1 MAEFKVPLRDIN
13 FLLNDMLDINTH
25 YEKLG
30 NEHLTPDL
38 LSAVL
43 DAGAQFCEGVIA
55 PLYHSGDK
63 EGCTWSPE
71 GVKTPTGFKEAYAQY
86 IEGGW
91 PSLAG
96 DAEYGGQGLP
106 ESIGIFISEMVGT
119 ANWSWGMYPG
129 LSHGAVETVS
139 VHGSPAQ
146 KERYLTKLL
155 EGTWTGTMC
164 LTEPHCGTDLGMLRT
179 KAVKQADGSYAIS
192 GTKIFISSGEHD
204 LTENIVHMVIARV
217 EGAPAGTRGISLF
230 IVPKMKSDD
239 EGNITEAN
247 GVNCGT
253 LEKKMG
259 IHGNSTCVMNF
270 DNAQGFLVGEG
281 EENIGLKQMFTFM
294 NIARVGTALQG
305 IAHSERSYQSA
316 LAYAKDRLQM
326 RSLTGPK
333 NPDGA
338 ADPIIVHPDVRR
350 MLLTQKAFAEGT
362 RALAFYLATQVD
374 NAEHGTEEERKQA
387 EEMLAFLTPIA
398 KAFVTEVG
406 LESANHGI
414 QIYGGHGFITENG
427 MEQIARDARIATL
440 YEGTTGI
447 QALDLIGRKVLGTG
461 GQSLMNFTKIIH
473 NFCKENDSEEMAQ
486 FVAPLQDLNKEWGAL
501 TMQIGESAMQNPDE
515 VGASSVDYLMYSG
528 YVVVGYFWAL
538 MAKVAQDKL
547 AAGEGDA
554 AFYEA
559 KVKTAQFY
567 FKRILP
573 RTLTLANTMV
583 AGADSLMDLEAD
595 QFAF

>member
-1 MAEFKVPLRDIN
+1 
-13 FLLNDMLDINTH
+13 
-25 YEKLG
+25 
-30 NEHLTPDL
+30 
-38 LSAVL
+38 
-43 DAGAQFCEGVIA
+43 
-55 PLYHSGDK
+55 
-63 EGCTWSPE
+63 
-71 GVKTPTGFKEAYAQY
+71 
-86 IEGGW
+86 
-91 PSLAG
+91 
-96 DAEYGGQGLP
+96 
-106 ESIGIFISEMVGT
+106 
-119 ANWSWGMYPG
+119 
-129 LSHGAVETVS
+129 
-139 VHGSPAQ
+139 
-146 KERYLTKLL
+146 
-155 EGTWTGTMC
+155 
-164 LTEPHCGTDLGMLRT
+164 
-179 KAVKQADGSYAIS
+179 
-192 GTKIFISSGEHD
+192 
-204 LTENIVHMVIARV
+204 
-217 EGAPAGTRGISLF
+217 
-230 IVPKMKSDD
+230 MKSDD